1 MSLSTDIRKKLLE
14 SFRAELADHIHTIT
28 DGLLSIEQG
37 NVASESCK
45 ATMDDVFRA
54 AHSLKGAARAVGAV
68 MIEQLAHALESIL
81 DAIRKEQ
88 IAPTA
93 ELFTMCYQALD
104 TIQMV
109 QGSYEVGD
117 STPPAQA
124 LITLAQL
131 DAFRA
136 AKNQPQAV
144 PAGPVSPSKPQTI
157 SEITEATAKPVGVP
171 GKASFDDNLDQ
182 LFSQTLPSPEPDVN
196 PSQPSVPVSAG
207 PIPLPAAMQ
216 AEERAEPGPARVA
229 AERFRSTDETIRV
242 SVDKLDG
249 LMAQLSELLVLKLH
263 AEQRLGQIKD
273 IQDKLASWQKEWFA
287 TRNAYNRLIR
297 QDMGAYLSPTDAFYA
312 GVSLAKRNNGGV
324 KNGRSQVFTEKDTR
338 KLLNFATLNQEHLHA
353 MNMLVNTL
361 VREYANDT
369 MQMELAI
376 DKLEQEIKRVRML
389 PLSTITGPFRRMVRD
404 LAQEAQKQVSLQILG
419 LETELDKRVLEQIKD
434 PLIHMIRNAVDHG
447 IEAPDVRMAAGK
459 PAQGLIT
466 LSAEHRGQDIIIQVS
481 DDGAGLDMKAIRH
494 SVQQQGHA
502 PTETLSD
509 TDLVEAIY
517 NPGISTSP
525 IITDISGRGMGLDI
539 VRRNIEGLHGRIT
552 TTWEV
557 GEGTTFTLTIPLT
570 LTSSRGL
577 LVRVSGELFVI
588 PHAAIER
595 ILSVKPQDIFAFEGQ
610 DSVYFDEKPVT
621 VVHLS
626 DVLDLKKTGNADHG
640 ESIPLV
646 IVAVAGRRMA
656 FVVDETT
663 GEQEIVI
670 KGLGKQLARVG
681 GITGATVL
689 GDGRVVLILNVGD
702 LIKIA
707 LRGKRQSILD
717 MLAKTEENNTARA
730 QRKILIVD
738 DSITTRTLE
747 KNILEAAGFAIQVA
761 TDGKEALDLIVSGT
775 APDLVVSDIA
785 MPRMNG
791 FELTQRIKS
800 DTKTA
805 GVPVILVTSLDSPED
820 KARGIDVGADAYI
833 IKSKFDQNN
842 LLDTIE
848 QLI

>member
-1 MSLSTDIRKKLLE
+1 M
-14 SFRAELADHIHTIT
+14 
-28 DGLLSIEQG
+28 
-37 NVASESCK
+37 
-45 ATMDDVFRA
+45 
-54 AHSLKGAARAVGAV
+54 
-68 MIEQLAHALESIL
+68 
-81 DAIRKEQ
+81 
-88 IAPTA
+88 
-93 ELFTMCYQALD
+93 
-104 TIQMV
+104 
-109 QGSYEVGD
+109 
-117 STPPAQA
+117 
-124 LITLAQL
+124 
-131 DAFRA
+131 
-136 AKNQPQAV
+136 
-144 PAGPVSPSKPQTI
+144 
-157 SEITEATAKPVGVP
+157 
-171 GKASFDDNLDQ
+171 
-182 LFSQTLPSPEPDVN
+182 
-196 PSQPSVPVSAG
+196 
-207 PIPLPAAMQ
+207 
-216 AEERAEPGPARVA
+216 
-229 AERFRSTDETIRV
+229 
-242 SVDKLDG
+242 
-249 LMAQLSELLVLKLH
+249 
-263 AEQRLGQIKD
+263 
-273 IQDKLASWQKEWFA
+273 
-287 TRNAYNRLIR
+287 
-297 QDMGAYLSPTDAFYA
+297 
-312 GVSLAKRNNGGV
+312 
-324 KNGRSQVFTEKDTR
+324 
-338 KLLNFATLNQEHLHA
+338 
-353 MNMLVNTL
+353 
-361 VREYANDT
+361 
-369 MQMELAI
+369 
-376 DKLEQEIKRVRML
+376 
-389 PLSTITGPFRRMVRD
+389 
-404 LAQEAQKQVSLQILG
+404 
-419 LETELDKRVLEQIKD
+419 
-434 PLIHMIRNAVDHG
+434 
-447 IEAPDVRMAAGK
+447 
-459 PAQGLIT
+459 
-466 LSAEHRGQDIIIQVS
+466 
-481 DDGAGLDMKAIRH
+481 
-494 SVQQQGHA
+494 
-502 PTETLSD
+502 
-509 TDLVEAIY
+509 
-517 NPGISTSP
+517 
-525 IITDISGRGMGLDI
+525 
-539 VRRNIEGLHGRIT
+539 
-552 TTWEV
+552 
-557 GEGTTFTLTIPLT
+557 
-570 LTSSRGL
+570 
-577 LVRVSGELFVI
+577 FVI